1 VTVLAAG
8 PEIIGAQR
16 PRLASVP
23 YSCSYAFGEQTV
35 EFARKSGLIL
45 DDWQAWGLTRSMGT
59 REDGR
64 WAAFEVCWI
73 CARQNGKNAVL
84 EARQLGGLYVIG
96 EELQIHTAHEFK
108 ACSEHFRR
116 IETIIRGSPEL
127 LRKVKRNGIRTSH
140 GEEAIELL
148 ATPTLIF
155 GARGTQVRRSV
166 APRLRF
172 LARSRG
178 SGRAFT
184 AEAVYYD
191 EAMLLA
197 QEDVDASMPTMSA
210 VPNPQM
216 WFTGSA
222 GFPDSTQLSSVR
234 DRGIAGTDPTLLFVE
249 WSCEFCPDLC
259 PDKRSPRC
267 RFGHDRRDDPKSW
280 ARANPGLNI
289 RISEEHVGREFIKM
303 AATGFDRERLGIGD
317 WPAGDLAFAVI
328 PKHNWDERIWP
339 GPGEMPR
346 PQRIA
351 VWVDIT
357 PDQSAAAI
365 AIAGLLPQK
374 AAVTAQ
380 ELLDISLDPASPPP
394 LSQPLPERECTLEI
408 GNDGTWDDH
417 RAGVDW
423 ILPRL
428 RELKS
433 RQRVAVIG
441 VDPIGP
447 GAELITAIENEPGL
461 AAVLQTCQLRD
472 VTQANAQFLRGLGV
486 PPAAELPGPDG
497 PPKATIWHR
506 DQPDMRRAVAAAV
519 QRDVGDGQH
528 AWARKDTSEDISPLC
543 AGTMAV
549 WAARKFGRGYDVLKS
564 VL

>member
-1 VTVLAAG
+1 MTALATE
-8 PEIIGAQR
+8 PEIIGHQR

-23 YSCSYAFGEQTV
+23 YACSYHFGEQAV
-35 EFARKSGLIL
+35 ELARQSGLVL
-45 DDWQAWGLTRSMGT
+45 DDWQAWGLARSMGT

-84 EARQLGGLYVIG
+84 EARQLAGLYVIR

-116 IETIIRGSPEL
+116 IETIIRSNDSL

-140 GEEAIELL
+140 GEEAIELR
-148 ATPTLIF
+148 AEPSLIF
-155 GARGTQVRRSV
+155 GARGTQIRRSV

-191 EAMLLA
+191 EAMILA

-234 DRGIAGTDPTLLFVE
+234 DRGIAGTDPTLVFLE
-249 WSCEFCPDLC
+249 WSCEFCPELC
-259 PDKRSPRC
+259 PDRKAPRC
-267 RFGHDRRDDPKSW
+267 RFGHDRRDDPHSW
-280 ARANPGLNI
+280 ARANPGFNI
-289 RISEEHVGREFIKM
+289 RISQEHVGREFIKM
-303 AATGFDRERLGIGD
+303 AASGFDRERLGIGD
-317 WPAGDLAFAVI
+317 WPAGDLSFAVI
-328 PKHNWDERIWP
+328 PQHDWDERTWP

-346 PQRIA
+346 PGRVA
-351 VWVDIT
+351 LWVDIT
-357 PDQSAAAI
+357 PDQSAATI
-365 AIAGLLPQK
+365 AIAGLLPQ
-374 AAVTAQ
+374 
-380 ELLDISLDPASPPP
+380 EPAGDGSV
-394 LSQPLPERECTLEI
+394 QPERGCTLEI

-441 VDPIGP
+441 VDPVGP

-472 VTQANAQFLRGLGV
+472 VAQAHAQFLRGLGV
-486 PPAAELPGPDG
+486 PPPAELPGPDG

-528 AWARKDTSEDISPLC
+528 AWARRDTDEDISPLC

-564 VL
+564 VI